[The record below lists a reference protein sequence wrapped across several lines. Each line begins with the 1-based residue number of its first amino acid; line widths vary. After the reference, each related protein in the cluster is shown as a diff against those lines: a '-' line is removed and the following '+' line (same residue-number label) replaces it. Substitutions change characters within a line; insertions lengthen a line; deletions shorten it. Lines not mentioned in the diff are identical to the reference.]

1 MRGRSYASDV
11 KYFWAHRARTPNP
24 ALSMRVASHAVTAV
38 ARVATVAAFV
48 AAAALLTALLTVAG
62 CKRRTSDAGRGH
74 VPLAAGG
81 APADDGDAGDA
92 LVEDARRYDVRTW
105 TFALDR
111 YEMRIEDVGMSTALD
126 DVLKRANAELVVN
139 GGFFDPQ
146 GKPVGLVM
154 SDGAV
159 LSRLATSLSGGVVT
173 SDGERA
179 KLWESESF
187 KMPEGAKF
195 ALQCRPRLVVDGIA
209 NVKRDDGQRSER
221 TALCLRDGG
230 KTIDV
235 VIVTSTSS
243 ESAGPSLFALGRF
256 LARRGCEGA
265 LNLDGGPSTGIA
277 WREEGAVRLLAPHRP
292 VKHGV
297 SFRARGATP

>member
-1 MRGRSYASDV
+1 MRIAS
-11 KYFWAHRARTPNP
+11 
-24 ALSMRVASHAVTAV
+24 ALALAV
-38 ARVATVAAFV
+38 
-48 AAAALLTALLTVAG
+48 LLMLTG
-62 CKRRTSDAGRGH
+62 CKRRSPDGSRGH

-81 APADDGDAGDA
+81 APVDDGDAGDS
-92 LVEDARRYDVRTW
+92 LVEDARRYDVRMW
-105 TFALDR
+105 TFSLDR
-111 YEMRIEDVGMSTALD
+111 YQMRIEDVAMSTALD
-126 DVLKRANAELVVN
+126 AVLTRANAELVVN
-139 GGFFDPQ
+139 GGFFDPR

-187 KMPEGAKF
+187 AIPEGTRF
-195 ALQCRPRLVVDGIA
+195 ALQCRPRLVVDGA
-209 NVKRDDGQRSER
+209 PNVKRDDGQRSER

-230 KTIDV
+230 KTVDV
-235 VIVTSTSS
+235 VIVTGTTA
-243 ESAGPSLFALGRF
+243 ESAGPSLFALGHF

-277 WREEGAVRLLAPHRP
+277 WREDGAVRLLAPHRP
-292 VKHGV
+292 VRHGV
-297 SFRARGATP
+297 SFRLRAP